1 MIHTISEKENKY
13 LRFEYYLTL
22 LKENIKDDTKVLLI
36 EGELKKMY
44 LEELSKN

>member
-1 MIHTISEKENKY
+1 MHRISEKENKQWK
-13 LRFEYYLTL
+13 FEYYLTL
-22 LKENIKDDTKVLLI
+22 LKENVNDDTKVLLI